1 MKLQNAVSAVVDFR
15 LNTALSDLWPVCR
28 TAEYSVSL
36 FISKFSL
43 TVRSCDYWINELSKI
58 DSSVCDYFIA
68 VAFLHIARRL
78 AFRSLSDELMDVL
91 ATLVG
96 QFVGKRRYCHQLSS
110 EQSLSQAVILMKD
123 VANNSGSTVQQ
134 IEFELS
140 KAYLNRAL
148 RCKDSIYCL
157 VNVYLAVLYYTTGQ
171 YQTALDHCTLVMRSR
186 DHSQCSSHV
195 VQGELLPKI
204 DDDIDTMLGLA
215 VFYQYVRTA
224 ALKQRQ
230 TQRVGVFTTEVFA
243 LNMYIRCLSVVKC
256 RHFTQ
261 MLSTDE
267 LQRHTTYVTDN
278 DRLLI
283 ADVLLVKLTPNIKYQ
298 LKPVPKRRQ
307 LSTVNATELDTPEL
321 AELLQQSA
329 VEHLTTFRRLQAQ
342 QFGSVAAI
350 VTTDF
355 ESLYAYKH
363 GDYQRC
369 LQLSTQNVRTLLYA
383 DYIPGFP
390 LLPEFLHLMDDD
402 IVSLTSLTMIVN
414 PECRSDDF
422 NVGISQ
428 LTLSLYLMTQCQL
441 KLRHSVKSLAQT
453 LRYIEV
459 ARRVLLYDRYDRTN
473 DHLTLKLIQ
482 RKLMIYLSERYDML
496 RNAILTRAG
505 NRT

>member
-1 MKLQNAVSAVVDFR
+1 MPS
-15 LNTALSDLWPVCR
+15 
-28 TAEYSVSL
+28 
-36 FISKFSL
+36 
-43 TVRSCDYWINELSKI
+43 
-58 DSSVCDYFIA
+58 
-68 VAFLHIARRL
+68 
-78 AFRSLSDELMDVL
+78 
-91 ATLVG
+91 LVG
-96 QFVGKRRYCHQLSS
+96 S
-110 EQSLSQAVILMKD
+110 EMCIRD
-123 VANNSGSTVQQ
+123 
-134 IEFELS
+134 
-140 KAYLNRAL
+140 R
-148 RCKDSIYCL
+148 
-157 VNVYLAVLYYTTGQ
+157 
-171 YQTALDHCTLVMRSR
+171 MRSR

-204 DDDIDTMLGLA
+204 DVDIDTMLGLA

-230 TQRVGVFTTEVFA
+230 TQHVGVFTTEVFA
-243 LNMYIRCLSVVKC
+243 LNMYIRCLSVVKF
-256 RHFTQ
+256 RNFTQ

-267 LQRHTTYVTDN
+267 LQRHTTYFTDN
-278 DRLLI
+278 DQLLI
-283 ADVLLVKLTPNIKYQ
+283 ADVLLVKSTPSIKYQ
-298 LKPVPKRRQ
+298 LKPMPKRRQ

-342 QFGSVAAI
+342 RFGSVAAI

-369 LQLSTQNVRTLLYA
+369 LQLSIQNVRTLLYA

-402 IVSLTSLTMIVN
+402 IVSLTALTMIVN

-505 NRT
+505 KRT